1 MAKQRRPGTKP
12 VDAEKQAEKKARR
25 EERKIAEAEAKRQR
39 TRQRRVKTGL
49 MVVAGLVLAGAAGFV
64 IYQKAVPPELP
75 GVAQPTNEGR
85 THLTV
90 GRTAVYA
97 TATPTSGTHSPNA
110 ARCGIFDTQV
120 PGEFA
125 VHSLEHGTVVI
136 WYRSDLDGD
145 TVAGLREIVS
155 RFDDRVILS
164 PNAQM
169 DDPIVATAWN
179 RLKAYDT
186 VDPEIAEF
194 IETYRN
200 RGPESLRC
208 AY

>member
-1 MAKQRRPGTKP
+1 MAKKRRPGTKP
-12 VDAEKQAEKKARR
+12 VDAEKQAEKRARR
-25 EERKIAEAEAKRQR
+25 EERKIAEADAKRRR
-39 TRQRRVKTGL
+39 TRQRRVRTGL
-49 MVVAGLVLAGAAGFV
+49 MVAVGVVLVGAAGFV
-64 IYQKAVPPELP
+64 IFQKAVPPELP
-75 GVAQPTNEGR
+75 GVAQPANEGR

-97 TATPTSGTHSPNA
+97 TATPTSGTHSPNS
-110 ARCGIFDTQV
+110 ARCGIFDTEV
-120 PGEFA
+120 PAEFA

-136 WYRSDLDGD
+136 WYRADLDAD
-145 TVAGLREIVS
+145 TLSGLREIVS
-155 RFDDRVILS
+155 RYDDRVILS
-164 PNAQM
+164 PNAQL

-186 VDPEIAEF
+186 VDSEIADF
-194 IETYRN
+194 IEMYRN

>member
-12 VDAEKQAEKKARR
+12 VDAEKRAAKRVRR
-25 EERKIAEAEAKRQR
+25 DERKIAEADAKRRR
-39 TRQRRVKTGL
+39 TRQRRIKTGL
-49 MVVAGLVLAGAAGFV
+49 MVAAGVVLAGAAGFV
-64 IYQKAVPPELP
+64 IFQRAVPPELP
-75 GVAQPTNEGR
+75 GVAQQTNEGR
-85 THLTV
+85 THATA

-97 TATPTSGTHSPNA
+97 TATPTSGTHSPNS
-110 ARCGIFDTQV
+110 ARCGIFDSQV
-120 PGEFA
+120 PAEFA
-125 VHSLEHGTVVI
+125 VHSLEHGTVAI
-136 WYRSDLDGD
+136 WYRSDLDGN
-145 TVAGLREIVS
+145 TVSGLREIVGS
-155 RFDDRVILS
+155 FDDRVILS

-186 VDPEIAEF
+186 ADPEIATF